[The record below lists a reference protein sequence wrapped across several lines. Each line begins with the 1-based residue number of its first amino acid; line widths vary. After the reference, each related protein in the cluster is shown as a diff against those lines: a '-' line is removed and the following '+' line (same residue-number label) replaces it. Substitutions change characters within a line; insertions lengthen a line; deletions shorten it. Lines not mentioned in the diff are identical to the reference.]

1 MSMTKKSVTLF
12 DNFARH
18 SSEGVA
24 FGALVEE
31 ARFKPPVTE
40 RDSDESILGG
50 QK

>member
-1 MSMTKKSVTLF
+1 MSMTKKPVTLF
-12 DNFARH
+12 DNFTRH

-24 FGALVEE
+24 FRTLVEE
-31 ARFKPPVTE
+31 VRFKPPVAE

>member
-1 MSMTKKSVTLF
+1 MTKKSVTPF
-12 DNFARH
+12 DNLARH

-24 FGALVEE
+24 FRALVEE

-40 RDSDESILGG
+40 GDSDESILGR